1 MSIKNV
7 FSWTAPGCNYP
18 EYLSINEYDGSII
31 VSMRNK
37 GEAINVWELEI
48 PREEL
53 PKLRDAL
60 TEYLDAQ
67 DQG

>member
-7 FSWTAPGCNYP
+7 FAWTAPGCNYP
-18 EYLSINEYDGSII
+18 EYLNISEYDGSIV
-31 VSMRNK
+31 VSMRTK